1 VTSVSLLPQ
10 GSRGGDL
17 TVRCIFAGVEYAG
30 KSTLS
35 SLLQQHYQQRQQR
48 VHMDDHFTIP
58 DNTLSPE
65 SRAAMVAFPDDVKER
80 MQRMQI
86 QYHIE
91 VLQNYPNVVISG
103 WHLEEAVYSEL
114 YGDDPDSPYYPRYGY
129 RTQRIYE
136 SMVLE
141 TRLPD
146 LVLVHVTA
154 SDESIRQRMKS
165 DPHEYQIIREESIA
179 AAKERFAE
187 EIDRSLFTHKGW
199 TIELDTT
206 DKTPEESFDEFLLLS
221 EPRLTVGEVALRMA
235 PVPDGEYEVRYEG
248 GIRRM
253 VPADS

>member
-1 VTSVSLLPQ
+1 M
-10 GSRGGDL
+10 
-17 TVRCIFAGVEYAG
+17 RCIFAGIEYAG

-35 SLLQQHYQQRQQR
+35 NLLQQYYLQRKQR

-65 SRAAMVAFPDDVKER
+65 SRAAMVGFPDDVKER

-91 VLQNYPNVVISG
+91 VLLNYPNVVISG
-103 WHLEEAVYSEL
+103 WHLEEAVYSEM
-114 YGDDPDSPYYPRYGY
+114 YGGDPDSPYYPRYGY

-146 LVLVHVTA
+146 LVLIHVTA
-154 SDESIRQRMKS
+154 SDEAIAQRMEE
-165 DPHEYQIIREESIA
+165 DPHQYQIIRKDNVA
-179 AAKERFAE
+179 AVKERFAE

-199 TIELDTT
+199 MIELDTT
-206 DKTPEESFDEFLLLS
+206 DKTPAESFDEFLLLS
-221 EPRLTVGEVALRMA
+221 EPMITAGEVALRMA
-235 PVPDGEYEVRYEG
+235 PVPGGEYEVRYEG
-248 GIRRM
+248 GVRRM
-253 VPADS
+253 EPADG